1 MVVSIKGLL
10 MNQKTRDRIDEYLSS
25 HNGFIRTSDFQTAG
39 LHNSYLTELVDDGV
53 LVRLKSGLYLK
64 AESQTASGFYEIQKS
79 LPDAVI
85 CLASAL
91 AFYELISYEPPSVH
105 IAIPRDDRTLPPEYP
120 PVRKFS
126 FGRTRYILGL
136 TKVDVEGNQ
145 IAMYD
150 QEKTI
155 CDSIRYRRTLGQDV
169 VNEAVRNYLG
179 SRNTNIDKL
188 IEYSRV
194 LKSEGPVQTHLRLMS

>member
-1 MVVSIKGLL
+1 MDH
-10 MNQKTRDRIDEYLSS
+10 KTRNRIDEYLQS
-25 HNGFIRTSDFQTAG
+25 HNGILRTIDFQKAG
-39 LHNSYLTELVDDGV
+39 LHNSYLKELVDEGI
-53 LVRLKSGLYLK
+53 LIRLKTGLYLK
-64 AESQTASGFYEIQKS
+64 VENQTTSGFYEIQTA

-91 AFYELISYEPPSVH
+91 AFYELTSYEPPSVH

-126 FGRTRYILGL
+126 FGSTRYTLGL
-136 TKVDVEGNQ
+136 IKVKDEGNE

-150 QEKTI
+150 REKTI

-179 SRNTNIDKL
+179 SRDTNIDKL

>member
-1 MVVSIKGLL
+1 MD
-10 MNQKTRDRIDEYLSS
+10 QRTRDRIDEYLSS
-25 HNGFIRTSDFQTAG
+25 HNGAIRTSDFQTAG
-39 LHNSYLTELVDDGV
+39 LHNSYITELVDEGV

-64 AESQTASGFYEIQKS
+64 AENQTVSGFYEIQMA

-91 AFYELISYEPPSVH
+91 AFYELTSYEPPSVH

-126 FGRTRYILGL
+126 FGGTRYTLGL
-136 TKVDVEGNQ
+136 INVEVEGNE

-150 QEKTI
+150 REKTI
-155 CDSIRYRRTLGQDV
+155 SDSIRYRRILGQDI
-169 VNEAVRNYLG
+169 VNEAIRNYLG
-179 SRNTNIDKL
+179 SQDTNIDKL

-194 LKSEGPVQTHLRLMS
+194 LKSEGPVRTHLRLMS

>member
-1 MVVSIKGLL
+1 MD
-10 MNQKTRDRIDEYLSS
+10 QKTRARIDEYLSS
-25 HNGFIRTSDFQTAG
+25 QKGVIRTSDFQTAG
-39 LHNSYLTELVDDGV
+39 LHNSYLTELVDEGA

-64 AESQTASGFYEIQKS
+64 AENQTVSGFYEIQIA

-91 AFYELISYEPPSVH
+91 SFYELTSYEPPAVH
-105 IAIPRDDRTLPPEYP
+105 IAIPRDNRTSPPEYP
-120 PVRKFS
+120 PIRKFS
-126 FGRTRYILGL
+126 FGRPRYTLGL
-136 TKVDVEGNQ
+136 IQVEDEGNE

-150 QEKTI
+150 REKTI
-155 CDSIRYRRTLGQDV
+155 CDSIRYRRTLGQDI

-179 SRNTNIDKL
+179 SRDTNIDKL

-194 LKSEGPVQTHLRLMS
+194 LKSEGPVRTHLRLMS

>member
-1 MVVSIKGLL
+1 MD
-10 MNQKTRDRIDEYLSS
+10 QKTSDRIDKYLLS
-25 HNGFIRTSDFQTAG
+25 HNGILRTTDFQTAG
-39 LHNSYLTELVDDGV
+39 LHNSYLKELVDEGV

-64 AESQTASGFYEIQKS
+64 AENQTALGFYEIQTA
-79 LPDAVI
+79 LPGAVI

-91 AFYELISYEPPSVH
+91 AFYELTSYEPPAVH

-126 FGRTRYILGL
+126 FGKTRYTLGL
-136 TKVDVEGNQ
+136 IKIGDEGNE

-150 QEKTI
+150 REKTI
-155 CDSIRYRRTLGQDV
+155 CDSIRYRRILGQDV

-179 SRNTNIDKL
+179 SRDTNIDKL